1 MPTREEQVTQVEA
14 ALRRRFFPYVPKIVT
29 EKRKDWNEP
38 THDDNRLTRALAAY
52 ALVGTVGLD
61 DVSAAG
67 AVIDDEHDGGI
78 DAIYFDRS
86 RTRLL
91 LVQSKF
97 KRTGTAPA
105 QNENLKTM
113 NGIRMLLARRFPEF
127 NAHVRQRQDEIEE
140 ALDTGG
146 IILHLIHICLGEQLG
161 EHVTNDL
168 NGLQTELNGFAE
180 QFQWEFATITKVH
193 GWLVAE
199 QAPSTVTDH
208 ITLEFAGEV
217 PLPRRA
223 VYGQLSAVE
232 LARLVEVHGKA
243 LFERNI
249 RHYLGSIRVNTAI
262 TESVR
267 RKPKEFFYLNNGITA
282 VADKIESSAGTA
294 ARRRYKLTNLS
305 IVNGAQTAGAIAI
318 AGQLSPDA
326 KVLITVIEIGQ
337 QGDELGLHIT
347 RSRNDQNAVRGVDF
361 AALDPNQERIRQELA
376 LGGITYYYRPS
387 AEGKVRRD
395 DAATIEDAA
404 VALACMSFKVLTSQQ
419 VAQPPRNKP
428 NAVDF
433 VVAAKKEIGRLWEQD
448 GTIYRQLFR
457 DDLSGV
463 RLWRYVRA
471 FRFIDQILA
480 GSEGSQPLNSIDRMF
495 YRHARY
501 FIMAFVAHR
510 NPSILARPEL
520 MFSDPD
526 RTTLSQQVNEIS
538 ELILQRSQPF
548 LALKGYLSIFR
559 NLTDAQPLADN
570 ILGALSEQDS
580 RKLTATQKPFA
591 TPPNDANPGG
601 GHAA

>member
-1 MPTREEQVTQVEA
+1 MPTREEQVTQIEA
-14 ALRRRFFPYVPKIVT
+14 ALRLRFFPFVPKIIT
-29 EKRKDWNEP
+29 EKRKDWKED

-52 ALVGTVGLD
+52 ALVGIADLD
-61 DVSAAG
+61 DVNAAG
-67 AVIDDEHDGGI
+67 AVIDDENDGGI

-86 RTRLL
+86 RTRLV

-105 QNENLKTM
+105 QDENLKTM

-127 NAHVRQRQDEIEE
+127 NAQVQQRQDEIEE

-146 IILHLIHICLGEQLG
+146 VLIYLVHVCLGDQLG
-161 EHVTNDL
+161 THVTNDL

-180 QFQWEFATITKVH
+180 QFRWEFATITKVH
-193 GWLVAE
+193 AWLLAE
-199 QAPSTVTDH
+199 QAPSTVTDY
-208 ITLEFAGEV
+208 ITLDFAGEV
-217 PLPRRA
+217 PTPRKA

-232 LARLVEVHGKA
+232 LARLVETHGKA

-249 RHYLGSIRVNTAI
+249 RHYLGSIGVNAAI

-267 RKPKEFFYLNNGITA
+267 RSPHQFFYLNNGITA
-282 VADKIESSAGTA
+282 VADKIEPSAGTS
-294 ARRRYKLTNLS
+294 ARRKYKLTNLS

-318 AGQLSPDA
+318 AGQLSTDA

-337 QGDELGLHIT
+337 QTDELGFQIT
-347 RSRNDQNAVRGVDF
+347 RARNYQNAVRSVDF
-361 AALDPNQERIRQELA
+361 AALDPNQVRMSQELG
-376 LGGITYYYRPS
+376 LVGITYYYRPS
-387 AEGKVRRD
+387 AEAKVRRD

-404 VALACMSFKVLTSQQ
+404 VALACMSFKVLTSAQA
-419 VAQPPRNKP
+419 AQPQRNRP

-433 VVAAKKEIGRLWEQD
+433 VVAAKKEIGRLWDQD
-448 GTIYRQLFR
+448 GALYKQLFR

-463 RLWRYVRA
+463 RLWRHVRT

-480 GSEGSQPLNSIDRMF
+480 GSEGSQPLNSIGRLF

-510 NPSILARPEL
+510 NPAILARPDL
-520 MFSDPD
+520 TFSESD
-526 RTTLSQQVNEIS
+526 RTALSQQVNEIS
-538 ELILQRSQPF
+538 ELILQRSRPF
-548 LALKGYLSIFR
+548 LALRGYLSIFR
-559 NLTDAQPLADN
+559 NLTDSQPLADTV
-570 ILGALSEQDS
+570 LQALHELDS
-580 RKLTATQKPFA
+580 RRSVAAQTVV
-591 TPPNDANPGG
+591 PPPPPAASPEG